1 MKILDFYVGAPCYT
15 LRMPPPIHLLFVVL
29 HKLIE
34 KLEWLRRMAGI
45 SLVGTVREENPPNG
59 TAHEQQRSA

>member
-1 MKILDFYVGAPCYT
+1 M
-15 LRMPPPIHLLFVVL
+15 FVVL

-45 SLVGTVREENPPNG
+45 SLVGQLESKADQCKSTEAAEDG
-59 TAHEQQRSA
+59 Q